1 MKSKKSLRIS
11 LLLIIFVLLV
21 AGGIYLYN
29 QSRQETQEGSKTV
42 TVEIVMSDNDSTS
55 YNIKT
60 DEEYLREALEQEN
73 LIAGEESDLGLYVS
87 TIDGYTIDDDKQE
100 WWLFSKNGESLE
112 TGVDETVIYD
122 GDNFE
127 IKLQEGY

>member
-42 TVEIVMSDNDSTS
+42 TVEIVMSDNDSAS